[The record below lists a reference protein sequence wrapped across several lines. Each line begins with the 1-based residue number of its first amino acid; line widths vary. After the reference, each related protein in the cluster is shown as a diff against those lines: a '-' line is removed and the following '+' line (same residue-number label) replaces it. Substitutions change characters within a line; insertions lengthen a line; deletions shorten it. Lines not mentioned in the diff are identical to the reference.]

1 MGSTWSVC
9 RNIDKCSKLCQP
21 PPSIPEEFWPQS
33 LEHDQRS
40 LWGGSWSCNVQL
52 QQASCTPASPL
63 QENVLT
69 LRDMCSYSFMVPYFF
84 LQNVPYFLFPT
95 EVCQLHHLKLTS
107 FGGSGA
113 AATGAEGYA
122 PFTKSTQ
129 STQVTHSSHAIHIM
143 IINHHVQSASKHRTN
158 VQRAVKNWTW
168 SQRTPQFRRG
178 GHLLFEAAN
187 KMKHGLSGLIGHRTH
202 LVVAPE
208 LQVAGPA
215 HRSLAPSPPPKKYA
229 KTHERTYF
237 PGQSI
242 CKWPWP
248 SPQIGSTGGWCQ
260 CLSCQNLHL
269 L

>member
-1 MGSTWSVC
+1 MGATWSVC

-63 QENVLT
+63 QENALLENVRRYGTCVTILSWFRT
-69 LRDMCSYSFMVPYFF
+69 LS
-84 LQNVPYFLFPT
+84 QNVPYFLFPT

-143 IINHHVQSASKHRTN
+143 IINHHVQGASKHRTN
-158 VQRAVKNWTW
+158 VPRAVKSWPDLSGLLN
-168 SQRTPQFRRG
+168 SG
-178 GHLLFEAAN
+178 GEATCCSKLPTKWN
-187 KMKHGLSGLIGHRTH
+187 TGLSGLIGHRTH
-202 LVVAPE
+202 HVVAPE

-215 HRSLAPSPPPKKYA
+215 HWS
-229 KTHERTYF
+229 
-237 PGQSI
+237 
-242 CKWPWP
+242 
-248 SPQIGSTGGWCQ
+248 
-260 CLSCQNLHL
+260 
-269 L
+269 

>member
-63 QENVLT
+63 QENVLLEDVRRYGT
-69 LRDMCSYSFMVPYFF
+69 CVTILSWLRTF

-129 STQVTHSSHAIHIM
+129 SRLKALKSPIAAMPFTSWSSIIM
-143 IINHHVQSASKHRTN
+143 IQSASKCRTN
-158 VQRAVKNWTW
+158 VPRAVKSWPDLSGLLN
-168 SQRTPQFRRG
+168 SG
-178 GHLLFEAAN
+178 GEATCCSKLQTKWNA
-187 KMKHGLSGLIGHRTH
+187 GLSGLIGHRTH
-202 LVVAPE
+202 HVVAPE

-215 HRSLAPSPPPKKYA
+215 HWS
-229 KTHERTYF
+229 
-237 PGQSI
+237 
-242 CKWPWP
+242 
-248 SPQIGSTGGWCQ
+248 
-260 CLSCQNLHL
+260 
-269 L
+269 